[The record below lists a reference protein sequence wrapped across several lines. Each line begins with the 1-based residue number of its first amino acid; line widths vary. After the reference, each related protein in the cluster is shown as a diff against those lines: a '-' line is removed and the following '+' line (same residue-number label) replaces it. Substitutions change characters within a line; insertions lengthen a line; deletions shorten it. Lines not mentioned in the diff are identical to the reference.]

1 MYKSSK
7 HENHIVEQLWKKAA
21 PSSKK
26 NKINLS
32 LLLVEKYEFQ
42 KHPLKAPTLPVQ
54 NLYRFAGHVID
65 TTVFM

>member
-21 PSSKK
+21 PSSKN

-42 KHPLKAPTLPVQ
+42 KHPLKAPILPVQ
-54 NLYRFAGHVID
+54 N
-65 TTVFM
+65 